1 MPDAFD
7 PVRSVATFDVVSA
20 ATHNTL
26 RDLSRLMAER
36 GCGAVVIRR
45 RDGELGI
52 VTERDIVLCLAG
64 GQDSDD
70 AWAVDAMTHPVL
82 VVDPDDDIID
92 AAELMIEGGV
102 RHLVV
107 EDTENDRL
115 GIVSVRD
122 LLEPLVD
129 SIDED
134 DLDDD
139 LDDDDLD
146 DLDDE

>member
-20 ATHNTL
+20 TAHHTL
-26 RDLSRLMAER
+26 RDLAQLMTDNN
-36 GCGAVVIRR
+36 CGAVVIRR

-52 VTERDIVLCLAG
+52 VTERDVVSCLSG
-64 GQDSDD
+64 GQDADD

-82 VVDPDDDIID
+82 VVDPDDDLID

-107 EDTENDRL
+107 EDTDNDRI

-122 LLEPLVD
+122 LLEPLVE
-129 SIDED
+129 SI
-134 DLDDD
+134 D
-139 LDDDDLD
+139 LDDDD
-146 DLDDE
+146 DDEDDDD